1 MLQKHTSLC
10 NLKRFEIISRDSRF
24 GMLVVISCFRS
35 AFKPVVFPC
44 SCFIA
49 VLVLLHTLKS
59 TQAKSSRSVRIQA
72 SFFCCCCC
80 CFFFLPWSFVISDH
94 SKEGRIF
101 VLFLWQFSVK
111 YEEGLSPIYCAIS
124 FLTIRTG
131 KNWQQRYVSFM
142 SEITDMGSVKFLRVN
157 CELGRTLQSQSASLE
172 EFSGVRTSCKG
183 QPSNRIGWDW
193 LAVRYVSSIAC
204 E

>member
-72 SFFCCCCC
+72 SFFFFLL
-80 CFFFLPWSFVISDH
+80 FFFLPWSFVISDH

-124 FLTIRTG
+124 SLTIRTG

-172 EFSGVRTSCKG
+172 EFSGVRTSCMG

>member
-72 SFFCCCCC
+72 SFF
-80 CFFFLPWSFVISDH
+80 FLLLLFFLPWSFVISDH

-157 CELGRTLQSQSASLE
+157 CELGRTLQSHSASLE

>member
-59 TQAKSSRSVRIQA
+59 IQAKSSRSVRIQA
-72 SFFCCCCC
+72 SFF
-80 CFFFLPWSFVISDH
+80 FLLLLLLFFLPWSFVISDH

>member
-72 SFFCCCCC
+72 SFF
-80 CFFFLPWSFVISDH
+80 FFVVVVFAVVVCDFWSFKRRSNF
-94 SKEGRIF
+94 RALF
-101 VLFLWQFSVK
+101 VTVFS
-111 YEEGLSPIYCAIS
+111 
-124 FLTIRTG
+124 
-131 KNWQQRYVSFM
+131 Q
-142 SEITDMGSVKFLRVN
+142 
-157 CELGRTLQSQSASLE
+157 LGRRFIAYLLRNI
-172 EFSGVRTSCKG
+172 F
-183 QPSNRIGWDW
+183 PYYSNRKKLTAEIR
-193 LAVRYVSSIAC
+193 LVHERNYRYGQC
-204 E
+204 EIFKSELWARQDTSDSECFSRRV

>member
-72 SFFCCCCC
+72 SFF
-80 CFFFLPWSFVISDH
+80 FLLLLLFFLPWSFVISDH

-124 FLTIRTG
+124 SLTIRTG

>member
-72 SFFCCCCC
+72 SFFFCCCCC
-80 CFFFLPWSFVISDH
+80 FFLPWSFVISDH

>member
-72 SFFCCCCC
+72 SFFFLLLL
-80 CFFFLPWSFVISDH
+80 FFFLPWSFVISDH

>member
-59 TQAKSSRSVRIQA
+59 IQAKSSRSVRIQA
-72 SFFCCCCC
+72 SFF
-80 CFFFLPWSFVISDH
+80 FFVVVVVFFCRGRLRFLIIQKKV
-94 SKEGRIF
+94 
-101 VLFLWQFSVK
+101 
-111 YEEGLSPIYCAIS
+111 
-124 FLTIRTG
+124 
-131 KNWQQRYVSFM
+131 
-142 SEITDMGSVKFLRVN
+142 
-157 CELGRTLQSQSASLE
+157 
-172 EFSGVRTSCKG
+172 EFSCSFCDSFQSSTKKVYRLSTAQYLSLLFEQEKIDSRDTSRSWAKL
-183 QPSNRIGWDW
+183 QIW
-193 LAVRYVSSIAC
+193 AVWNF
-204 E
+204 

>member
-59 TQAKSSRSVRIQA
+59 IQAKSSRSVRIQA
-72 SFFCCCCC
+72 SF
-80 CFFFLPWSFVISDH
+80 CFVVVVVFFAVVVCDFWSFKRRSNFRALFVTVFSQVRRRFIAYLL
-94 SKEGRIF
+94 RNIF
-101 VLFLWQFSVK
+101 P
-111 YEEGLSPIYCAIS
+111 YY
-124 FLTIRTG
+124 
-131 KNWQQRYVSFM
+131 
-142 SEITDMGSVKFLRVN
+142 
-157 CELGRTLQSQSASLE
+157 
-172 EFSGVRTSCKG
+172 
-183 QPSNRIGWDW
+183 SNRKKLTAEIR
-193 LAVRYVSSIAC
+193 LVHERNYRYGQCEIFTSELWARQDTSVSECFSRRV
-204 E
+204 

>member
-72 SFFCCCCC
+72 SFF
-80 CFFFLPWSFVISDH
+80 FFLLLLFFLPWSFVISDH

-124 FLTIRTG
+124 SLTIRTG

-172 EFSGVRTSCKG
+172 EFSGVRTSCMG

>member
-80 CFFFLPWSFVISDH
+80 FFFLLWSFVISDH

>member
-59 TQAKSSRSVRIQA
+59 IQAKSSRSVRIQA
-72 SFFCCCCC
+72 SFFVVVVVVV
-80 CFFFLPWSFVISDH
+80 FFAVVVCDFWSFKRRSNFRALFVTVFSQVRRRFIAYLL
-94 SKEGRIF
+94 RNIF
-101 VLFLWQFSVK
+101 P
-111 YEEGLSPIYCAIS
+111 YY
-124 FLTIRTG
+124 
-131 KNWQQRYVSFM
+131 
-142 SEITDMGSVKFLRVN
+142 
-157 CELGRTLQSQSASLE
+157 
-172 EFSGVRTSCKG
+172 
-183 QPSNRIGWDW
+183 SNRKKLTVEIR
-193 LAVRYVSSIAC
+193 LVHERNYRYGQCEIFKSELWARQDTSVSQCFSRRV
-204 E
+204 

>member
-72 SFFCCCCC
+72 SFCCC

>member
-72 SFFCCCCC
+72 SFFFLLLL
-80 CFFFLPWSFVISDH
+80 FFFLPWSFVISDH

-124 FLTIRTG
+124 SLTIRTG

>member
-35 AFKPVVFPC
+35 AFKPVVFSC

-72 SFFCCCCC
+72 SFFLLLLL
-80 CFFFLPWSFVISDH
+80 FLPWSFEIWVCWSFKRR
-94 SKEGRIF
+94 SNFRALF
-101 VLFLWQFSVK
+101 VTVFS
-111 YEEGLSPIYCAIS
+111 
-124 FLTIRTG
+124 
-131 KNWQQRYVSFM
+131 Q
-142 SEITDMGSVKFLRVN
+142 
-157 CELGRTLQSQSASLE
+157 LGRRFIAYLLRNI
-172 EFSGVRTSCKG
+172 F
-183 QPSNRIGWDW
+183 PYYSNRKKLTAEIR
-193 LAVRYVSSIAC
+193 LVHERNYRYGQCEIFKSELWARQDTSVSECFSRRV
-204 E
+204 